1 MGGEEYLVESI
12 EDAKKEVRA
21 VARYVDIS
29 ACKARRVIN
38 QIRGRSY
45 EEALILLEFMPFR
58 ACYPILQLVSSAAA
72 NASHNYGLVKTD
84 LFISEARVD
93 EGSAARRF
101 RPRARGRAF
110 PIRKPTCHITIAM
123 KVEKAIPPKRS
134 GTKKLVY

>member
-1 MGGEEYLVESI
+1 MESI
-12 EDAKKEVRA
+12 EDMGKEVRA

-45 EEALILLEFMPFR
+45 EEALIVLEFMPFR
-58 ACYPILQLVSSAAA
+58 ACYPVLQLISSAAA
-72 NASHNYGLVKTD
+72 NASHNYGLGKTD
-84 LFISEARVD
+84 LFISEAKVD

-110 PIRKPTCHITIAM
+110 QIRKPTCHITIAM
-123 KVEKAIPPKRS
+123 RVKLAVLTKGS
-134 GTKKLVY
+134 GT